1 MVGGTAAFIGAKAVG
16 PRIGKYSGSGKPRA
30 IPGHSI
36 TLGALGVFIL
46 WFGWFGFNGGSTLGL
61 DKLTGDA
68 ALVFMNTNLAA
79 GAATVTVMTLTWL
92 RYKKPDVSMTLNGSL
107 AGLVAITAG
116 CHAVAPWAAAIIGLL
131 AGIALVGAVE
141 FIDKTLRIDD
151 PVGAVGVH
159 GVCGALGTL
168 LVGVFATDGG
178 LLYGGGL
185 RLLSVQ
191 LMGVAAVAA
200 WVVVTMT
207 VVFWAI
213 DKTMGLRVKEEEEL
227 AGLDKYEHGLASAYA
242 DFALPVVYGT
252 LAGTGSQRSHG
263 TGHCPFLYSTISALT
278 PGVKYTNIVIITRQS
293 KFEELKTALGRI
305 GVTGM
310 TVTQVLGCGQ
320 QRGAPEYYRGAK
332 LEMSLL
338 PKIKVEIVVS
348 AVPVRKVIETAKEV
362 LWTGHIGD
370 GKIFVFDV
378 ENVVKVRTG
387 QEGFDALQDD

>member
-1 MVGGTAAFIGAKAVG
+1 
-16 PRIGKYSGSGKPRA
+16 
-30 IPGHSI
+30 
-36 TLGALGVFIL
+36 
-46 WFGWFGFNGGSTLGL
+46 
-61 DKLTGDA
+61 
-68 ALVFMNTNLAA
+68 
-79 GAATVTVMTLTWL
+79 
-92 RYKKPDVSMTLNGSL
+92 MTLNGSL

-116 CHAVAPWAAAIIGLL
+116 CHAVEPWAAALIGII
-131 AGIALVGAVE
+131 AGGVLVFAVE
-141 FIDKTLRIDD
+141 FVDGTLRIDD

-168 LVGVFATDGG
+168 LVGVFSTDGG
-178 LLYGGGL
+178 LFYGGGF

-191 LMGVAAVAA
+191 FIGVLAVGA
-200 WVVVTMT
+200 WVAVSMFG
-207 VVFWAI
+207 VFWVI
-213 DKTMGLRVKEEEEL
+213 KKTMGLRVFEEEEL

-252 LAGTGSQRSHG
+252 FAGEQAARESLGPIIAPSFAAPYASV
-263 TGHCPFLYSTISALT
+263 T
-278 PGVKYTNIVIITRQS
+278 PGVKFTNIVIITRQS
-293 KFEELKTALGRI
+293 KFEDLKTALGRI

-332 LEMSLL
+332 LEMALL

-348 AVPVRKVIETAKEV
+348 AVPVRKVIETAKAA